1 MAHRISA
8 GALVHKEGSILL
20 VRYHQPGKHDYWVA
34 PGGGVIG
41 EEDLKNTA
49 RREVEEETGL
59 LIRPQRLAYIEE
71 LLGGETRH
79 VKFWF
84 HAELLG
90 GVLTTASPEAMS
102 EGITEAAWLSR
113 EQLNGKIVFPPVLTS
128 RYWEDRGSSGAPI
141 HLELRR
147 MEYV

>member
-1 MAHRISA
+1 M
-8 GALVHKEGSILL
+8 
-20 VRYHQPGKHDYWVA
+20 
-34 PGGGVIG
+34 IG
-41 EEDLKNTA
+41 EEDLKSTV
-49 RREVEEETGL
+49 RREVQEETGL

-71 LLGGETRH
+71 LVGGDTRQ

-84 HAELLG
+84 HAELVG
-90 GVLTTASPEAMS
+90 GVLTTASPDAMS

-113 EQLNGKIVFPPVLTS
+113 EQLDGKVVFPPVLTY
-128 RYWEDRGSSGAPI
+128 RYWEDRVSSEAPI